1 MAKSK
6 LFELKNIKKVIV
18 YSFLILFSIIMV
30 FPFLWMISSSLMTDP
45 EIFHFPPKFFPSEP
59 QWVNYKNVVES
70 MPFFRFIFNTFKIS
84 LISTFGLLLSSVISA
99 YAFARINF
107 PGKKLIFSVLLSTMM
122 LPGVVTMIPV
132 FLIFKEIG
140 WYNSHL
146 PLIVPSFFGGA
157 YGIFLL
163 RQFIKTLPIELEEAA
178 FIDGANRATI
188 IFKLII
194 PNTKPAL
201 ATLGVFTFMGSW
213 NNLLGPLIYITDYE
227 KMPLTVGLA
236 ALIGQYATKYNLLL
250 AGGLISIFP
259 MMLLFI
265 FAQRYFVQGIVMT
278 GIKG

>member
-6 LFELKNIKKVIV
+6 LFEMRPAVKFLV
-18 YSFLILFSIIMV
+18 YLFLIFSSLIMI
-30 FPFLWMISSSLMTDP
+30 FPFLWMVTSSLMTVP
-45 EIFHFPPKFFPSEP
+45 EIFHFPPKFLPSEP
-59 QWVNYKNVVES
+59 QWVNYQDVVKS
-70 MPFFRFIFNTFKIS
+70 MPFFRFIYNTFEIS
-84 LISTFGLLLSSVISA
+84 ILSTFGLLISSIISA
-99 YAFARINF
+99 YAFARMNF
-107 PGKKLIFSVLLSTMM
+107 PGKKLIFSVLLATMM
-122 LPGVVTMIPV
+122 LPGVVTMNPV
-132 FLIFKEIG
+132 FLIFKQIG
-140 WYNSHL
+140 WYNTHL

-163 RQFIKTLPIELEEAA
+163 RQFIKSLPIELEEAA
-178 FIDGANRATI
+178 FIDGANRMEI
-188 IFKLII
+188 IFKLVI

-236 ALIGQYATKYNLLL
+236 SLIGQYATQYNLLL

-259 MMLLFI
+259 MILLFV
-265 FAQRYFVQGIVMT
+265 FAQRYFVQGVVMS